1 MNAELP
7 TDTLARQKL
16 VDLAK
21 KRYTLSKNFFSPKHE
36 IWVRC
41 YKIYRALADAVDD
54 PDEEN
59 IFIPYAFGMV
69 EDIVARLTEPVLQ
82 KMVIKPQARSMRFA
96 KAARNF
102 YALIKTYRS
111 TSRFQLDFTDSK
123 RQEVI
128 SGNAWEK
135 DEWASEYIQGAE
147 WKNTIVMKVVTKIVE
162 VMGRFMPMPLQIKYK
177 KLVEAPKLYAKSIGY
192 RVRYPSVFL
201 VWPEPCVKHVEDMHW
216 LIEEEESVALDD
228 LRAQQYKDAD
238 SQTHSVYDL
247 SEIDHD
253 YSKHEPGS
261 IRPIFSDKSPY
272 HEEISDV
279 LGARYGDSTAK
290 NSMQGRDTSDMDKVH
305 LLHIHEPGRRF
316 TIANGRYLVLY
327 IEKPFHRP
335 RIPFRLRRYTPD
347 PENFYGLGAIE
358 PTEDL
363 FLSLNDIHRLCMR
376 SWTRVIGGMVA
387 YHADSVPFPD
397 DWKPKPSGTRVRIE
411 PGVSPN
417 VHNAIATIQQQN
429 PTTDMIVQESNLKG
443 LLERVIS
450 VADLSPGAE
459 GTKQYHETATGLL
472 EIQNQ
477 LAKRFAVMR
486 RAQLANDVSQCQ
498 VIYELCMQFMFEPMV
513 AKDVDSGGK
522 TLYPKFTRDDIWTD
536 GEGFDFLI
544 EEDPSFGDDVVQR
557 NHLRFMLKDGIEYET
572 FRMNSKDPEMLKL
585 KVSDIMQRL
594 IEASGWTF
602 NAELLAPVGGLLTPD
617 VELNMMLEEQP
628 VQPNPKENLIGHAID
643 HMVQMMSPKIVQ
655 GAAAGQVSPE
665 SLAMLKLH
673 IQDTMRMA
681 QAIMQNP
688 EVAAQSRMQEAMKA
702 AGMAGGPAEGMPN
715 APQIM
720 QPQGVGAGGR
730 PGMVNNGGQE

>member
-1 MNAELP
+1 LNAELP
-7 TDTLARQKL
+7 TDPKKRQEI

-21 KRYTLSKNFFSPKHE
+21 KRYNLSKEYFSPKHE

-59 IFIPYAFGMV
+59 MFIPYAYGMV

-82 KMVIKPQARSMRFA
+82 KMSIKPQARSLRFA

-102 YALIKTYRS
+102 YALVKTYRS

-123 RQEVI
+123 RQEVVA
-128 SGNAWEK
+128 GNAWEK
-135 DEWASEYIQGAE
+135 DEWASEYIEGAE
-147 WKNTIVMKVVTKIVE
+147 WKNTMVTEVVTKVVE
-162 VMGRFMPMPLQIKYK
+162 VLGKLMPMPLKVQYK
-177 KLVEAPKLYAKSIGY
+177 KLVEVAKLYAKSIGY

-201 VWPEPCVKHVEDMHW
+201 VWPEPGVKRVDDMHW
-216 LIEEEESVALDD
+216 LCEEEESVALDD
-228 LRAQQYKDAD
+228 LRSQKYKDANK
-238 SQTHSVYDL
+238 QMKNVYDL
-247 SEIDHD
+247 SEIDKD
-253 YSKHEPGS
+253 YGKHEPGS
-261 IRPIFSDKSPY
+261 ISPNFSDTSSY
-272 HEEISDV
+272 HAEVSDV
-279 LGARYGDSTAK
+279 LGARAGDSQATKAARGDLK
-290 NSMQGRDTSDMDKVH
+290 SDMDKVH
-305 LLHIHEPGRRF
+305 LLHVYEPGRRF
-316 TIANGRYLVLY
+316 TIANGKYLVLY

-335 RIPFRLRRYTPD
+335 RIPFRLRCYTPD
-347 PENFYGLGAIE
+347 PENLYGLGAIE

-363 FLSLNDIHRLCMR
+363 FLGLNDIHRLCMR

-387 YHADSVPFPD
+387 YHTDSVPFPD
-397 DWKPKPSGTRVRIE
+397 DWKPKPGGTRVRID

-417 VHNAIATIQQQN
+417 IHNAIAQIAQAN
-429 PTTDMIVQESNLKG
+429 PTNDMIAHESNMKG

-450 VADLSPGAE
+450 VADLSPGVE

-498 VIYELCMQFMFEPMV
+498 AMYDMCMQFMFEPMV
-513 AKDVDSGGK
+513 AKEMDSGGK

-544 EEDPSFGDDVVQR
+544 EEDPSFGDNVVQR
-557 NHLRFMLKDGIEYET
+557 NQLMVLMELAMKYET
-572 FRMNSKDPEMLKL
+572 FRMNSKDPEMLKF
-585 KVSDIMQRL
+585 KVSEVMQRVV
-594 IEASGWTF
+594 EAFGWTF
-602 NAELLAPVGGLLTPD
+602 NAELMTPVGDILTPD
-617 VELNMMLEEQP
+617 AELNMMLDGQP
-628 VQPNPKENLIGHAID
+628 VKPNPKENLIGHAID

-655 GAAAGQVSPE
+655 GAASGQITPE

-681 QAIMQNP
+681 QAMMQNV
-688 EVAAQSRMQEAMKA
+688 EGAAQMRMQEAMKA
-702 AGMAGGPAEGMPN
+702 AGLAGGPAEGMPDS
-715 APQIM
+715 PQIM
-720 QPQGVGAGGR
+720 GPQGTGPGGR
-730 PGMVNNGGQE
+730 PGMVNNGGQS

>member
-1 MNAELP
+1 MNAALP
-7 TDTLARQKL
+7 TDFREREKL
-16 VDLAK
+16 VILAK
-21 KRYTLSKNFFSPKHE
+21 KRYQLSKSYFSPKHE

-59 IFIPYAFGMV
+59 MFIPYAFGIV
-69 EDIVARLTEPVLQ
+69 EDIVSRLSEPMLQ
-82 KMVIKPQARSMRFA
+82 KMSIKPQARSIRFT

-102 YALIKTYRS
+102 YALVKTYRS
-111 TSRFQLDFTDSK
+111 TSRFQLDFIDSK
-123 RQEVI
+123 RQEVV

-135 DEWASEYIQGAE
+135 DEWTSEYVEGME
-147 WKNTIVMKVVTKIVE
+147 WKNTLVTEVVTRLVDVLGK
-162 VMGRFMPMPLQIKYK
+162 FLPMKLEQKYK
-177 KLVEAPKLYAKSIGY
+177 KLVEAAKLYAKSIGY

-201 VWPEPCVKHVEDMHW
+201 VWPEPGIKRVEDMHW
-216 LIEEEESVALDD
+216 LVEEEESVALDD
-228 LRAQQYKDAD
+228 LRQQKYKDANG
-238 SQTHSVYDL
+238 QMHNVYDL
-247 SEIDHD
+247 SEIDKD
-253 YSKHEPGS
+253 TGPHEPGS
-261 IRPIFSDKSPY
+261 IRPNFSDKSIY
-272 HEEISDV
+272 HEQISDV
-279 LGARYGDSTAK
+279 LGARSGDSAAK

-316 TIANGRYLVLY
+316 TIANGRYLILHLD
-327 IEKPFHRP
+327 KPFHRP
-335 RIPFRLRRYTPD
+335 RIPFRLRCYTPD
-347 PENFYGLGAIE
+347 PENLYGLGAIE

-363 FLSLNDIHRLCMR
+363 FLGLNDIHRLCMR
-376 SWTRVIGGMVA
+376 SWVRVIGGLVA
-387 YHADSVPFPD
+387 YHQGSVPD
-397 DWKPKPSGTRVRIE
+397 ENDWKPKPGGARVRVD

-417 VHNAIATIQQQN
+417 IHNAIASIQQQN
-429 PTTDMIVQESNLKG
+429 PTNDMIVHQSNLKG
-443 LLERVIS
+443 FLERIIS

-498 VIYELCMQFMFEPMV
+498 AIYELCMQFMFEPMV

-557 NHLRFMLKDGIEYET
+557 NHLRFMLKDGMEYET

-617 VELNMMLEEQP
+617 VELNMMLEGQP
-628 VQPNPKENLIGHAID
+628 VQPNPKENLIGHTID

-688 EVAAQSRMQEAMKA
+688 EAAAQSRMQEAMKA
-702 AGMAGGPAEGMPN
+702 AGMAGGPAEGMPKT
-715 APQIM
+715 PQIM
-720 QPQGVGAGGR
+720 QPQGAGR
-730 PGMVNNGGQE
+730 PGMAQEGRA